1 MNTII
6 DISGKQYNVKKGDV
20 IAIDKI
26 DKKENEKIEFNNI
39 LLLKNK
45 DESIKIGTPYVKD
58 TKVEA
63 KVLEHVRDKKVFVFK
78 FKRRKNYKRL
88 RGHKQPYTLVKIS
101 KIITQ

>member
-6 DISGKQYNVKKGDV
+6 DIGGKQYNVKKGDV

-45 DESIKIGTPYVKD
+45 DNSIKIGAPYVENV
-58 TKVEA
+58 KVEA
-63 KVLEHVRDKKVFVFK
+63 KVLEHVRDKKVYVFK

-88 RGHKQPYTLVKIS
+88 RGHKQPYTMVKIDE
-101 KIITQ
+101 IIAQ